1 MSKKRT
7 KKRVFNHLL
16 TLKRTP
22 ILCEF
27 VKNIFK
33 FSGRL
38 DPKFDLCKNLYFI
51 RMCGCGQEDCATLYL
66 KNRRKWKKIPL
77 GVEIVNTNKGVV
89 LLHFGQRGHLKLEA
103 LDYVAYPYK
112 SEIERVTRGDFSK
125 PTQEEKEALSD
136 YFKELHKKEAYAT
149 SVGGIEL
156 IEIQG

>member
-1 MSKKRT
+1 MPKKRT

-16 TLKRTP
+16 PLKRTP

-27 VKNIFK
+27 MKNIFQ

-38 DPKFDLCKNLYFI
+38 NPKFDMCKNLYFI

-66 KNRRKWKKIPL
+66 KNRRKWKKEL
-77 GVEIVNTNKGVV
+77 EGMEIFNTNKGVV
-89 LLHFGQRGHLKLEA
+89 LLHFEQRGHFKLEA

-112 SEIERVTRGDFSK
+112 MEIKRVLRGDFSK
-125 PTQEEKEALSD
+125 PTQEEKEVLAD
-136 YFKELHKKEAYAT
+136 YFRELHKKEISAT